1 MTAFLFFKQA
11 CDLKCFVIII
21 AFKVANS
28 ANHCKN
34 IHTRY
39 EEKQE
44 GEDEEVLWFPSFPI
58 NKELILDIVMRM
70 KKRGQIPELVL
81 INVRGPLECDG
92 TEGGKN

>member
-1 MTAFLFFKQA
+1 MNQKDVMRPDGDEFWVQSKGIWISNLVDNSQPRNMTAFLFFKQG

-28 ANHCKN
+28 ANHCQN

-44 GEDEEVLWFPSFPI
+44 GEDE
-58 NKELILDIVMRM
+58 
-70 KKRGQIPELVL
+70 
-81 INVRGPLECDG
+81 
-92 TEGGKN
+92 